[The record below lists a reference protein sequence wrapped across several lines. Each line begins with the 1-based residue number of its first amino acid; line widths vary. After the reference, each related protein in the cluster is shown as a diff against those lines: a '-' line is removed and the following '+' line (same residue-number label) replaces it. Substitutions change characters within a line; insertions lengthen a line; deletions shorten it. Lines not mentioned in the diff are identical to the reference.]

1 MWSDAA
7 PCEQNAPSCAEHS
20 WYGSTLGTCSS
31 QADHRKPGC
40 SSEGPVSQK
49 TTKHKGEMVAAAQ
62 WCPARAQVKQHSGS
76 GGGCGWMKW
85 GQVHHSPAN
94 LPFSLFFQ
102 RSHRK
107 RLLINLLKS
116 STADLQSWISAASAG
131 SSQQKMSSSLQRP
144 ESSSGLLNSCFCFSF
159 AFSFYLSNWA
169 ELLLR
174 AKLHRAE
181 TKWQQVRL
189 SWTLSQPLS
198 LDFHL

>member
-1 MWSDAA
+1 MLLPVSKTHRHVLNTDDTDQRLGHAA
-7 PCEQNAPSCAEHS
+7 VKQIT
-20 WYGSTLGTCSS
+20 GSQVVQKVRS
-31 QADHRKPGC
+31 ARKPR
-40 SSEGPVSQK
+40 SI
-49 TTKHKGEMVAAAQ
+49 KGKWWLLLSDVPPELKWSNTQVVEVAVGG
-62 WCPARAQVKQHSGS
+62 WGEVKFITHQQI
-76 GGGCGWMKW
+76 CLF
-85 GQVHHSPAN
+85 P
-94 LPFSLFFQ
+94 LFFQ

-174 AKLHRAE
+174 AKLRRAE
-181 TKWQQVRL
+181 TKWQEVSL